1 MNDRLSI
8 LERLGQGLFAA
19 RHVLPQFL
27 ILGAQRS
34 GTTTLYE
41 WIAQHPQILPGTEKE
56 IHFFDRNFQ
65 KGVSWYRLH
74 FPTFRKLGST
84 RITGEATPYY
94 LFHPRAPERIYRV
107 LPEVKMLALLRNPV
121 ERAVSHYFREVH
133 LGHEDRPIEEALLLE
148 ESRLQPEL
156 EKMEKDEFYF
166 SEIHHQKSY
175 KTRGRYAEQLK
186 RYFDLFDRRQ
196 LLVLSSEEYFANP
209 KEALHVIFSF
219 FEINAG
225 FLPHKVTPQEMDG
238 RVPGV
243 PEAVYTALHKYF
255 EPHNEA
261 LFQLLGRNLGW
272 NAHQSGLERPPAP
285 DYPTPHS

>member
-1 MNDRLSI
+1 MNNHPSI
-8 LERLGQGLFAA
+8 VERFFQGLLAP

-34 GTTTLYE
+34 GTTTLYQ
-41 WIAQHPQILPGTEKE
+41 WIMQHPQILPGTEKE

-65 KGVSWYRLH
+65 NGVSWYRLH
-74 FPTFRKLGST
+74 FPTLRQLGND

-94 LFHPRAPERIYRV
+94 LFHPRAPERIRRV
-107 LPEVKMLALLRNPV
+107 LPDVKMIALLRNPV

-133 LGHEDRPIEEALLLE
+133 LGHEDRPIEKALLME

-156 EKMEKDEFYF
+156 EKMQKDEFYF

-175 KTRGRYAEQLK
+175 KTRGLYAEQLK
-186 RYFDLFDRRQ
+186 RYFDLFERQQ
-196 LLVLSSEEYFANP
+196 LLVLSSEEYFADP
-209 KEALHVIFSF
+209 EKALHVIFSF
-219 FEINAG
+219 LEINAG
-225 FLPHKVTPQEMDG
+225 VLPHKLVPQETAG

-243 PEAVYTALHKYF
+243 PDAVYQALQKYF
-255 EPHNEA
+255 EPQNEI

-272 NAHQSGLERPPAP
+272 NAR
-285 DYPTPHS
+285 